1 PLPPGPRGRLIP
13 VARMLARPNQMFRRW
28 RDRYGEPFMVTSPN
42 GQVVE
47 VWEPATVRRVFTADH
62 DDFAVFSPDSI
73 AILIGH
79 RSLLT
84 IAGPTHRRERKL
96 LGPPFHGAR
105 MRAYGEAMIELTRAR
120 IAELDAGSS
129 FVAMDLTQGISLDV
143 ILRTV
148 FGVDDAREL
157 DVYRTVVIEAIES
170 AAPVLFFFPA
180 LRREFGGVGP
190 YARLVARQRRFVDLL
205 KGQIERVRP
214 QASERADILSMM
226 LEARYED
233 GEPMS
238 DESLVDELRTL
249 LLAGHETTAITL
261 AWALYLVHRHP
272 AVYHRLREELD
283 GLGESPTPEAIA
295 HLPYLDAVV
304 NESLRLHPV
313 VQEVMRT
320 LTKPFELGAYTLPP
334 GVTIAVNIFL
344 AHRRTELFPEPE
356 EFRPERFLDRTFSPF
371 EYMPFGGGPRR
382 CLGAAFA
389 LYEMKLVLAT
399 LLGDLELDLASEGPV
414 EPVRRNLTMA
424 PRGGVPLRVVRR
436 RRPA

>member
-1 PLPPGPRGRLIP
+1 MTGAAHPARGLADLLTGVFWRRPKLLTALLLLPPLLWLGVVYVGSLIALLVQSFYSIDQFTGLVVPEFTLKTYGELLIP
-13 VARMLARPNQMFRRW
+13 SNF
-28 RDRYGEPFMVTSPN
+28 
-42 GQVVE
+42 
-47 VWEPATVRRVFTADH
+47 
-62 DDFAVFSPDSI
+62 
-73 AILIGH
+73 
-79 RSLLT
+79 
-84 IAGPTHRRERKL
+84 
-96 LGPPFHGAR
+96 
-105 MRAYGEAMIELTRAR
+105 
-120 IAELDAGSS
+120 
-129 FVAMDLTQGISLDV
+129 DV